1 MKFLRPSQFIVRHI
15 LAFSCLG
22 PLVAYTGVVWAQV
35 GQFRAVGGPGLE
47 RGEVVVPHATGAF
60 LVCNS
65 KLPEVDLLRAYL
77 VHYDSE
83 LNVDWTRLLPC
94 PALLQEVVDAW
105 SDSPGSVTVMTREL
119 RPEDGYVTVMHRLD
133 STGTWAGSAAL
144 QAPQNFRPVAHVEW
158 LGEPWVV
165 GATGS
170 QPTAVNVVT
179 GNVKTW
185 GGLPGTLDVVTDAA
199 VANNLL
205 VVVGS
210 RTQDD
215 TTRTAIWG
223 VYPFGQ
229 LAFEN
234 VGADAAA
241 GAWSQADAVAVR
253 GSNVRVLHSFHPH
266 VPEDQWLLHSML
278 SVNLTSGQLNGILYG
293 PQEGQ
298 RPGRDLISTPQ
309 GWVKLSQSDVVPQL
323 DLSMLVTHYNPNGL
337 YLSQGAWGTIFE
349 DDPSHITQ
357 SEDGAIWVAGSTR
370 GAIDGTWNAC
380 VLRLDSLGP
389 LGAWS
394 NDMPGF
400 GTYND
405 PLFDDVLSITQI
417 ESDGGWTCAP
427 NPAGSQTTLIPPST
441 MSTADRAALKW
452 VLRDGQGRIV
462 DEGQGTDVNLD
473 KLAPG
478 HHGIQVR
485 DRGGDVHVR
494 VLVVGER

>member
-1 MKFLRPSQFIVRHI
+1 MRILEVTVIRHL
-15 LAFSCLG
+15 LATLL
-22 PLVAYTGVVWAQV
+22 LVATSWGTPTARAQEA
-35 GQFRAVGGPGLE
+35 QFRAVGGPGLE

-77 VHYDSE
+77 VHYDSD

-105 SDSPGSVTVMTREL
+105 SESPGSVTVMTREL
-119 RPEDGYVTVMHRLD
+119 LPEDGYVTVMHRLD
-133 STGTWAGSAAL
+133 STGTWAGKVTL
-144 QAPQNFRPVAHVEW
+144 NAPQNFRPVTHVEW
-158 LGEPWVV
+158 LGEPWIV

-170 QPTAVNVVT
+170 QPTAVHMTT
-179 GNVKTW
+179 GDTKTW
-185 GGLPGTLDVVTDAA
+185 GGSPGTLDVVTDAA

-205 VVVGS
+205 VAVGS

-241 GAWSQADAVAVR
+241 GAWSQADAIAAR
-253 GSNVRVLHSFHPH
+253 GSNVRVLHSFRPH
-266 VPEDQWLLHSML
+266 SPEDQWLLHSMM

-298 RPGRDLISTPQ
+298 RPGRDLIGTSE
-309 GWVKLSQSDVVPQL
+309 GWVKLSQTDVVPQL

-405 PLFDDVLSITQI
+405 PLFDDVLALQDVAVEGEWSC
-417 ESDGGWTCAP
+417 SP
-427 NPAGSQTTLIPPST
+427 NPARGQTSLLPPST
-441 MSTADRAALKW
+441 LSVADRAALTW
-452 VLRDGQGRIV
+452 VLRDSQGRV
-462 DEGQGTDVNLD
+462 VREGQGTDVSLD
-473 KLAPG
+473 GLASGP
-478 HHGIQVR
+478 HVIQARHGER
-485 DRGGDVHVR
+485 HVHVR
-494 VLVVGER
+494 VLVVGEN